1 MDQEKYE
8 AFMRMTKQGRRKE
21 AAAAVQEFAAS
32 FRDLEEKR
40 RWTESYL
47 EGDPDLDK
55 IRHELYEQVI
65 FPVLLEGWRRDD
77 PWSLWWLAR
86 TGRNFQR
93 SQDLWLKLEHQTPGS
108 LLKKL
113 HAMQPDDDEVR
124 LALLENHLDW
134 LGFAG
139 HEWPGAILYGMD
151 AANLEQ
157 CGWIGEI
164 LAEAR
169 ALDREGR
176 HTEYLDQFG
185 VWLTEYQ
192 ARLRAE

>member
-1 MDQEKYE
+1 MDPEKYDT
-8 AFMRMTKQGRRKE
+8 FVRMTEQGRRKE
-21 AAAAVQEFAAS
+21 ATAALQAFAAS

-47 EGDPDLDK
+47 EGGADLDK

-65 FPVLLEGWRRDD
+65 FPVLLEGWRRDE

-93 SQDLWLKLEHQTPGS
+93 SKDLWLQLQHQTPAA

-113 HAMQPDDDEVR
+113 HAMRPQDDQVR
-124 LALLENHLDW
+124 LAYLETRLDW
-134 LGFAG
+134 LGFSG
-139 HEWPGAILYGMD
+139 HEWPGGILYGMD

-157 CGWIGEI
+157 CGWIAEI
-164 LAEAR
+164 LAETR
-169 ALDREGR
+169 ALDREGK
-176 HTEYLDQFG
+176 HTGYLDQFEG
-185 VWLTEYQ
+185 WLAEWVQ
-192 ARLRAE
+192 HLRAK